1 MHTVH
6 PPEPH
11 TTELHPTDPAPSDAA
26 GRTAPAEPA
35 AHEAAAEPSGGPT
48 LRAVADTGPGAD
60 HAERPIT
67 GHDQGRTLPA
77 RLVVLPWYD
86 PDLALRGVDPRS
98 DYVERYLTGLV
109 GPSVVLL
116 ARRLARGLAEHPAG
130 FSIAPSDTARAIG
143 LSGGLGPNAPMSR
156 TLERACL
163 FGLMRRPEPHEL
175 HMRTHLPLLTPRQ
188 LRRLPLAV
196 RASHQH
202 WLTQHRPSRPPAA

>member
-6 PPEPH
+6 PSEPH
-11 TTELHPTDPAPSDAA
+11 TTEPAP
-26 GRTAPAEPA
+26 T
-35 AHEAAAEPSGGPT
+35 EAAEREAAPEPSPAPT
-48 LRAVADTGPGAD
+48 LRAVTSTGPGTDRTGRRSTD
-60 HAERPIT
+60 HDP
-67 GHDQGRTLPA
+67 GRTLPA

-143 LSGGLGPNAPMSR
+143 LSGGLGPNAPMAR

-175 HMRTHLPLLTPRQ
+175 HVRTHLPLLTHRQ